1 MVSLLPERLDEL
13 LLIGAHCDDVAI
25 GAGGTLL
32 ELCQAHPQMRVTA
45 LVFTGG
51 EERELEERNALA
63 SFCSGV
69 KLRVEVLDLPD
80 GRLPDRWGD
89 VKRALQ
95 ALRQR
100 TEPDLILAP
109 ARHDAHQDHRLLAEL
124 VPTAFRCHLIF
135 GYEILKWESD
145 LAQPNVYLP
154 VSTPALRRKVEL
166 LVDHYPSQQGRD
178 WFDPEAF
185 TGLARI
191 RGVQCHERYA
201 EAFHLDKLVIGAG
214 RANARVVRRTPVER
228 ADGARLRRAVGIA
241 SAAHLADDA

>member
-1 MVSLLPERLDEL
+1 MVSFLPARLDEL
-13 LLIGAHCDDVAI
+13 LLVGAHCDDIAI
-25 GAGGTLL
+25 GAGGTVL
-32 ELCQAHPQMRVTA
+32 ELCRAHPQMRVMA
-45 LVFTGG
+45 LVLTGS
-51 EERELEERNALA
+51 EERRREERGALA

-69 KLRVEVLDLPD
+69 ELQVDVLGLPD
-80 GRLPDRWGD
+80 GRLPERWGE
-89 VKRALQ
+89 VKRALE

-124 VPTAFRCHLIF
+124 VPTAFRSHLTL

-154 VSTPALRRKVEL
+154 LSAPVLRRKVEL
-166 LVDHYPSQQGRD
+166 LAEHYPSQQARD

-201 EAFHLDKLVIGAG
+201 EGFHLDKLVISTG
-214 RANARVVRRTPVER
+214 RAHSLA
-228 ADGARLRRAVGIA
+228 AVGSA
-241 SAAHLADDA
+241 SAAHFADDA